1 MEYLKF
7 LLYQAINNPAFFDV
21 KGIEVVEVIVNLVM
35 TFVTFLSVLIALISV
50 AWAIRKDKRVE
61 RNQNLKTLN
70 MINHITSI
78 QRRNLSNINNNIIIS
93 LTYIDN
99 EEIKDGK
106 IFDFNK
112 YKGLHTNSPYVYSI
126 LTSIQIIDD
135 KNISLKLSDY
145 KDELSKILFEYHMH
159 LSIDATNKIS
169 YNLNLINAAL
179 INIECIKESEIFKS
193 IDYIE
198 DHKVRNELLSRL
210 ESITKLIDDSTK
222 PYKKEP
228 TN

>member
-35 TFVTFLSVLIALISV
+35 TLVTFLSVIIALISV

-78 QRRNLSNINNNIIIS
+78 QRRNLSNINNIIIGL
-93 LTYIDN
+93 LTYTVNI
-99 EEIKDGK
+99 EIKDDK
-106 IFDFNK
+106 FFDFNNK
-112 YKGLHTNSPYVYSI
+112 THHTKSAHVYSI

-135 KNISLKLSDY
+135 KNIYLKLSDY

-159 LSIDATNKIS
+159 LS
-169 YNLNLINAAL
+169 
-179 INIECIKESEIFKS
+179 
-193 IDYIE
+193 
-198 DHKVRNELLSRL
+198 
-210 ESITKLIDDSTK
+210 
-222 PYKKEP
+222 
-228 TN
+228 

>member
-70 MINHITSI
+70 MINQITSI

-106 IFDFNK
+106 FFDFNK
-112 YKGLHTNSPYVYSI
+112 YKGIHTKSPYVYSI
-126 LTSIQIIDD
+126 LTSIQMLDE

-145 KDELSKILFEYHMH
+145 KDELSKILFEYHMY

-179 INIECIKESEIFKS
+179 INIEYIKKSEIFKN
-193 IDYIE
+193 IHCIE
-198 DHKVRNELLSRL
+198 DQKVMDELLSTL
-210 ESITKLIDDSTK
+210 KNITKLIDDSTK
-222 PYKKEP
+222 NYEKIP

>member
-21 KGIEVVEVIVNLVM
+21 KAIEVVEVIVNLIM

-50 AWAIRKDKRVE
+50 FWAIRKDKRVE

-78 QRRNLSNINNNIIIS
+78 QRRNLSHINNIIIGL
-93 LTYIDN
+93 LTYTVN
-99 EEIKDGK
+99 VEIKDEK
-106 IFDFNK
+106 FFDFNNK
-112 YKGLHTNSPYVYSI
+112 TYHTKSAYVYSI

-159 LSIDATNKIS
+159 LSIDATNKVS

-179 INIECIKESEIFKS
+179 KNIEYIENSEIFKS

-210 ESITKLIDDSTK
+210 KNITNLIDDSTK

>member
-21 KGIEVVEVIVNLVM
+21 KAIEVVEVIVNLIM
-35 TFVTFLSVLIALISV
+35 TFVTFISVLIALTSV
-50 AWAIRKDKRVE
+50 FWAIRKDKRVE

-78 QRRNLSNINNNIIIS
+78 QRRNLSNINNIIIGL
-93 LTYIDN
+93 LTYTVN
-99 EEIKDGK
+99 VEIKDEK
-106 IFDFNK
+106 FFDFNNK
-112 YKGLHTNSPYVYSI
+112 TYHTKSAYVYSI

-145 KDELSKILFEYHMH
+145 KDELSKILFEYHMY
-159 LSIDATNKIS
+159 LSIDASNKVS

-179 INIECIKESEIFKS
+179 KNIEYIENSEIFKS

-198 DHKVRNELLSRL
+198 VHKVRNELLSRL
-210 ESITKLIDDSTK
+210 ENITKLIDDSTK

>member
-21 KGIEVVEVIVNLVM
+21 KAIEVVEVIVNLIM

-50 AWAIRKDKRVE
+50 FWAIRKDKRVE

-70 MINHITSI
+70 MVNHITSI
-78 QRRNLSNINNNIIIS
+78 QRRNLSNINNIIIGL
-93 LTYIDN
+93 LTYTVN
-99 EEIKDGK
+99 VEIKDEK
-106 IFDFNK
+106 FFDFNNK
-112 YKGLHTNSPYVYSI
+112 TYHTKSAYVYSI

-135 KNISLKLSDY
+135 KNISSKLSDY

-159 LSIDATNKIS
+159 LSIDATNKVS

-179 INIECIKESEIFKS
+179 KNIEYIENSEIFKS

-210 ESITKLIDDSTK
+210 KNITKLIDDSTK

>member
-21 KGIEVVEVIVNLVM
+21 KAIEVVEVIVNLIM

-50 AWAIRKDKRVE
+50 FWAIRKDKRVE

-70 MINHITSI
+70 MVNHITSI
-78 QRRNLSNINNNIIIS
+78 QRRNLSNINNIIIGL
-93 LTYIDN
+93 LTYTVN
-99 EEIKDGK
+99 VEIKDEK
-106 IFDFNK
+106 FFDFNNK
-112 YKGLHTNSPYVYSI
+112 TYHTKSAYVYSI

-135 KNISLKLSDY
+135 KNISSKLSDY

-159 LSIDATNKIS
+159 LSIDATNKVS

-179 INIECIKESEIFKS
+179 KNIEYIENSEVFKS

-210 ESITKLIDDSTK
+210 KNITKLIDDSTK